1 MTKLQLIIF
10 FKEVVRQLLSNNSQI
25 KINNNKKTIII
36 EKAGNLTTEIN
47 KANKEIIIVETFF
60 YDIINILY
68 DDSII

>member
-1 MTKLQLIIF
+1 MRDYLGY
-10 FKEVVRQLLSNNSQI
+10 RN
-25 KINNNKKTIII
+25 KTIII

-47 KANKEIIIVETFF
+47 KANKEIIIIETFF